1 MANQTPDLLGLHLRT
16 LPIHRVLLRSIEA
29 RLFGELDEERIEPI
43 LDVGC
48 SDSTFAQRDNQWPY

>member
-1 MANQTPDLLGLHLRT
+1 MANHTPDVLGLQLRT

-43 LDVGC
+43 LAVGC
-48 SDSTFAQRDNQWPY
+48 SDGTFAQRDNQWPY